1 MANCDTCAKLRNWFI
16 RGLQG
21 NRVRITMKAGGPPVI
36 TNITGRMG
44 GVLNTDDGAIK
55 IDEIED
61 LNRASGPNPRR
72 GPP

>member
-21 NRVRITMKAGGPPVI
+21 NRVRITLKVGGPPVI
-36 TNITGRMG
+36 TNITSRKG
-44 GVLNTDDGAIK
+44 GVLNTDEGAIK